1 MIPKKLSDFSD
12 KIMRPNK
19 SNDPEKLQTFR
30 IRSCDRNIQREAEIQ
45 LEGISASPHAQR
57 QGEIR

>member
-19 SNDPEKLQTFR
+19 SNDPEKLPDFSDKIATGK
-30 IRSCDRNIQREAEIQ
+30 IQREAEMQ

>member
-1 MIPKKLSDFSD
+1 LSDFSD

-19 SNDPEKLQTFR
+19 SMIPKSCQTFL